1 MELRRG
7 SHRNGGLTKDD
18 VIALELGHQI
28 RDDSLHVGHIGRI
41 GTAAL
46 RGAYTQKVQV
56 AERGCFFIVRAE
68 VKAAGLDIALEN
80 LRQARFIERNLARF
94 KSGNFIVIYVHA

>member
-1 MELRRG
+1 MI
-7 SHRNGGLTKDD
+7 T
-18 VIALELGHQI
+18 LELGHQI
-28 RDDSLHVGHIGRI
+28 RDHGLHVGHIGCI

-46 RGAYTQKVQV
+46 RGAYAQKVQV

-68 VKAAGLDIALEN
+68 VEAAGLDIALEN
-80 LRQARFIERNLARF
+80 LRQARFKERNLARS